1 VDNADLPSV
10 AVRAADVV
18 LFPGGAPHAMH
29 DGSRRRPKPLK
40 QTADDFIRIVEN
52 AGKGAVAHILCGQFV
67 LPPSSQ
73 RLVQVLLPERLIVRA
88 CEDPG
93 GTCDIRV
100 TEQFPRRYAVPT
112 RAALRPC
119 ASLAREGR

>member
-1 VDNADLPSV
+1 MVLSGEAIVDNADLPSV

-73 RLVQVLLPERLIVRA
+73 RLVQVLF
-88 CEDPG
+88 
-93 GTCDIRV
+93 T
-100 TEQFPRRYAVPT
+100 
-112 RAALRPC
+112 
-119 ASLAREGR
+119 